1 MHLIMNNKSIY
12 SLALAAFTLISCNE
26 STFLEE
32 KPMDFMSAENSFLER
47 SDFDMSVNDLYFQTR
62 IEFYGFDE
70 NRPFDFIYGTDLVFD
85 GEPGGNQRHG
95 ATASAYAVDATIPKH
110 HWDALYKLISSANV
124 IKDRVETRPF
134 DQDVKDEYTAKALFF
149 RGLAYRTL
157 AYLYGGVPI
166 ELNEV
171 TAPRTDYTR
180 ATKEETLR
188 QAASD
193 FEFAAAHLKDID
205 KVRDGEVNKQVA
217 NHFLAEVYLALG
229 ENQKAVDAAS
239 ATISYPAV
247 GLMTRRFGSSARHE
261 PGDVFYDLYRS
272 NNQNRSSGNTEGLW
286 VIQYETDLPGGGSSS
301 VTAKTYGNYCLER
314 QISPMVRD
322 VNLGGVRPFTLWPCS
337 DLTGGRGIGW
347 GVTTDY
353 YTKKI
358 WEDDFDGD
366 IRNANHNF
374 VRKFPVQNKAFTDKY
389 GITEIDV
396 DNPPAGLK
404 VGPGN
409 ATQTPAR
416 WLYAYPTKV
425 TTPGEHPDVLYTN
438 KETGSLNASAG
449 ATYTDQYMV
458 RLAETYLLRA
468 EAWIRLGQSGKAAS
482 DVNEVRG
489 RAHAKPAT
497 ADQMDIDYILDER
510 ARELGVEERRGL
522 TLRRTGALYERVVKY
537 NDFYANPAKN
547 GDGIGWQRKYDLW
560 PIPLSAIEANTDAVL
575 TQNPEY

>member
-1 MHLIMNNKSIY
+1 MNNKFFFAIVFGAL
-12 SLALAAFTLISCNE
+12 SLASCNE
-26 STFLEE
+26 DSFLRE
-32 KPMDFMSAENSFLER
+32 KPIDFMGAENSFINQ
-47 SDFDMSVNDLYFQTR
+47 SDFDMSVNDLYYQTR
-62 IEFYGFDE
+62 IEFYGYDE

-85 GEPGGNQRHG
+85 GEPGGSQRHG

-110 HWDALYKLISSANV
+110 HWDALYKMISSANV
-124 IKDRVETRPF
+124 IKDRVAERPF
-134 DQDVKDEYTAKALFF
+134 EQDVKDKYTAKALFF

-171 TAPRTDYTR
+171 TSPKTNYVR
-180 ATKEETLR
+180 ATREETLR
-188 QAASD
+188 LAASD
-193 FEFAAAHLKDID
+193 FEFAATYLKDID
-205 KVRDGEVNKQVA
+205 KVRDGEINTQVA
-217 NHFLAEVYLALG
+217 NHFLAEIYLALG
-229 ENQKAVDAAS
+229 ENQKAIDAAT
-239 ATISYPAV
+239 AAIDYPAV
-247 GLMTRRFGSSARHE
+247 RLMTERFGSSAKQE

-301 VTAKTYGNYCLER
+301 VTAKTTGNYYFER
-314 QISPMVRD
+314 QIAPMVRD
-322 VNLGGVRPFTLWPCS
+322 VNIGGVRPFTLWPCS

-347 GVTTDY
+347 GVTTKY
-353 YTKKI
+353 YSNEI
-358 WEDDFDGD
+358 WEDDFSGD

-374 VRKFPVQNKAFTDKY
+374 VRKFPVQNKAFIEKY

-396 DNPPAGLK
+396 DNPPVGLI

-409 ATQTPAR
+409 STAIPAR

-425 TTPGEHPDVLYTN
+425 TTPGEHPDVLIVNNELRT
-438 KETGSLNASAG
+438 LNSSAG

-468 EAWIRLGQSGKAAS
+468 EAWINLNQLSKAAD
-482 DVNEVRG
+482 DVNVVRN
-489 RAHAKPAT
+489 RAHALPAN
-497 ADQMDIDYILDER
+497 ASQMNLDYILDER

-522 TLRRTGALYERVVKY
+522 TLRRMGKLYERVIKH
-537 NDFYANPAKN
+537 NPFYADPSQN
-547 GDGIGWQRKYDLW
+547 GDGIGWQEKYNLL

-575 TQNPEY
+575 GQNPGY